1 MPLIRLIFMCK
12 EFVLRTR
19 KEEEILV
26 SITTLDGKRFAEM
39 VILGASHLSNNAKM
53 VDALNVF
60 PVPDGDTGTNM
71 NLSMTSG
78 AKEVKNNGS
87 VHIGKVGSSLA
98 RGLLMGARGNSGVIL
113 SQLFRGFSKAI
124 EQKETINTVD
134 FANALQK
141 GVETAYKAVMKPV
154 EGTILTVAKDAAKH
168 ATEVANKENDFVSF
182 MTEVVKEAQASLNRT
197 PDLLPVL
204 KEVGVVDS
212 GGQGLLLVYE
222 GFLAELKGEKISEM
236 QISSPS
242 MYELVNAEHHKS
254 VQSHMSTEDIEFGY
268 CTEFMVK
275 FEDEKT
281 SKHPFVEDIFRNDLS
296 HLGDS
301 LLVISD
307 DDIVKVHIHSERPGD
322 VLSYGQRYG
331 SLIKMKIENM
341 REQHTTILNED
352 KEHQSSSQNFSK
364 EKEKY
369 GIITVAMGS
378 GIADLFKSIGAHV
391 IIEGGQTMNPSTE
404 DIVKAIKSVN
414 AEKYI
419 ILPNNKN
426 IIMAAEQAASVVDEQ
441 VIVIPSKTVPQ
452 GMAALLAFNPTSDME
467 DVEAAMKESLSNVKT
482 GQITYAVR
490 DTNID
495 GIDIEKDDFMGLAD
509 GKIVVT
515 NKDKLH
521 ASKELLTQ
529 LITEDDEIIT
539 VIYGEDSNEDEVASL
554 IAFLED
560 KYEDI
565 EVEVHNGK
573 QPLYAF
579 VFSIE

>member
-1 MPLIRLIFMCK
+1 M
-12 EFVLRTR
+12 
-19 KEEEILV
+19 

-39 VILGASHLSNNAKM
+39 VILGANHLSNNAKM

-78 AKEVKNNGS
+78 AKEVKNNVS
-87 VHIGKVGSSLA
+87 THIGKVGSSLA

-124 EQKETINTVD
+124 EQKETVSAAE
-134 FANALQK
+134 FAHALEM

-154 EGTILTVAKDAAKH
+154 EGTILTVAKDAAKR
-168 ATEVANKENDFVSF
+168 AVVVAKKETDIIALLE
-182 MTEVVKEAQASLNRT
+182 EVVKEAQASLNRT

-222 GFLAELKGEKISEM
+222 GFLAELKGETISDM
-236 QISSPS
+236 TVTSPN
-242 MYELVNAEHHKS
+242 MNELVNAEHHKS
-254 VQSHMSTEDIEFGY
+254 VQSHMNTEDIVFGY

-275 FEDEKT
+275 FQEEKT
-281 SKHPFVEDIFRNDLS
+281 ISNPFSEEKFREDLS
-296 HLGDS
+296 QYGDS

-307 DDIVKVHIHSERPGD
+307 DDIVKVHIHSEQPGD
-322 VLSYGQRYG
+322 CLSYGQRYG
-331 SLIKMKIENM
+331 SLINMKIENM

-352 KEHQSSSQNFSK
+352 VSHQQVAVEKRTK

-378 GIADLFKSIGAHV
+378 GISELFKSIGAHAV
-391 IIEGGQTMNPSTE
+391 IEGGQTMNPSTE
-404 DIVKAIKSVN
+404 DFVKAIESVY
-414 AEKYI
+414 AENYI

-426 IIMAAEQAASVVDEQ
+426 IIMAAEQAATVVGGN
-441 VIVIPSKTVPQ
+441 VIVVPSKTVPQ
-452 GMAALLAFNPTSDME
+452 GMTALLAFNPT
-467 DVEAAMKESLSNVKT
+467 VELTDNESSMKDALGNVKT

-495 GIDIEKDDFMGLAD
+495 GIDISKDDFMGIAD

-515 NKDKLH
+515 NPEKFQ
-521 ASKELLTQ
+521 AAKELLANI
-529 LITEDDEIIT
+529 ITDEDEIVTI
-539 VIYGEDSNEDEVASL
+539 IYGQDASEADVNSL
-554 IAFLED
+554 VDYLESE
-560 KYEDI
+560 YEDI
-565 EVEVHNGK
+565 EVEVHNGN

-579 VFSIE
+579 IFSIE

>member
-1 MPLIRLIFMCK
+1 M
-12 EFVLRTR
+12 
-19 KEEEILV
+19 
-26 SITTLDGKRFAEM
+26 SITTLDGKRFAKM
-39 VILGASHLSNNAKM
+39 VLLGATHLSNNAKM

-78 AKEVKNNGS
+78 AKEVKNN
-87 VHIGKVGSSLA
+87 VTPHIGKVGASLA

-124 EQKETINTVD
+124 EQKETLTAAEVAHAFEN
-134 FANALQK
+134 

-154 EGTILTVAKDAAKH
+154 EGTILTVAKDAAKR
-168 ATEVANKENDFVSF
+168 AVEVAKNETNIIIV
-182 MTEVVKEAQASLNRT
+182 MEELVKEAKASLNRT

-222 GFLAELKGEKISEM
+222 GFLSELKGETIDNMS
-236 QISSPS
+236 ISSPS
-242 MYELVNAEHHKS
+242 MNELVNAEHHKS
-254 VQSHMSTEDIEFGY
+254 VQSHMNTEDIVFGY

-275 FEDEKT
+275 FEAEKI
-281 SKHPFVEDIFRNDLS
+281 SNHPFAEEQFRNDLS
-296 HLGDS
+296 RYGDS

-307 DDIVKVHIHSERPGD
+307 DDIVKVHIHSEQPGE

-341 REQHTTILNED
+341 REQHTAILNED
-352 KEHQSSSQNFSK
+352 ETQSPARVKSSK

-369 GIITVAMGS
+369 AIITVAMGS
-378 GIADLFKSIGAHV
+378 GITELFKSIGAHV
-391 IIEGGQTMNPSTE
+391 VIEGGQTMNPSTE
-404 DIVKAIKSVN
+404 DFVKAMESVH
-414 AEKYI
+414 AENFI
-419 ILPNNKN
+419 LLPNNKN
-426 IIMAAEQAASVVDEQ
+426 IIMAAEQAASVVEGN
-441 VIVIPSKTVPQ
+441 VVVVPSRTVPQ
-452 GMAALLAFNPTSDME
+452 GMSALLAFNPSGELEANQTSMTD
-467 DVEAAMKESLSNVKT
+467 ALSNVKT

-495 GIDIEKDDFMGLAD
+495 GIDISKDDFMGIAE

-515 NKDKLH
+515 DKNKLKAAKDLLAKIISADEDEIVTIIH
-521 ASKELLTQ
+521 GQDAS
-529 LITEDDEIIT
+529 EDDVNAIVE
-539 VIYGEDSNEDEVASL
+539 YLEGE
-554 IAFLED
+554 F
-560 KYEDI
+560 EDI
-565 EVEVHNGK
+565 EVEVHNGD

-579 VFSIE
+579 IFSVE